1 VFIRA
6 PAYRPAAITGN
17 RPDLTNRVKGGY
29 SNGRMKPA
37 PAPAV
42 EGNTPWERLDHAFR
56 TVIGVS
62 KDELLKR
69 ESKLARAKR
78 RKRAKP
84 G

>member
-1 VFIRA
+1 
-6 PAYRPAAITGN
+6 
-17 RPDLTNRVKGGY
+17 
-29 SNGRMKPA
+29 MKPA

-62 KDELLKR
+62 KEELLKR
-69 ESKLARAKR
+69 ESKAARAKR